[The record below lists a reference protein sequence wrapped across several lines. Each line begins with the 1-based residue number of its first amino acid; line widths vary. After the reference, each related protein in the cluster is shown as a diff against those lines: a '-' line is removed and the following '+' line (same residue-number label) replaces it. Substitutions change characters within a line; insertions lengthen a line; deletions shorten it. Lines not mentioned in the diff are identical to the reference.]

1 MANNYITFQ
10 TSPDLPMQ
18 DNSVLETVAGTTFP
32 TGFSAVTGGGTG
44 GVMLIVNRD
53 VLGAGPTGALT
64 LESVV
69 DECMQ
74 RILKKLN
81 ESVNFS

>member
-32 TGFSAVTGGGTG
+32 VGFSAVPGGGTA
-44 GVMLIVNRD
+44 GVMLIINRD

-64 LESVV
+64 LESTV
-69 DECMQ
+69 DECVG
-74 RILKKLN
+74 RIVKKVN
-81 ESVNFS
+81 ESLNFS